1 MFEVADTNEEIL
13 NAIGERVCQQRLSR
27 RLTQDELAKRAG
39 ISKRS
44 LERLEKAESNPR
56 LSAFVAVCQ
65 VLGLTRGFDTLI
77 PAVELGPLALAE
89 GVRLPKRVRKS
100 SVRKGIRWGDEK

>member
-1 MFEVADTNEEIL
+1 MFEVTDTTDEVL
-13 NAIGERVCQQRLSR
+13 KAIGERVCQQRLSR
-27 RLTQDELAKRAG
+27 GLTQDELAKRAG

-44 LERLEKAESNPR
+44 LERLERAESNPR

-65 VLGLTRGFDTLI
+65 VLGLACGFDALV
-77 PAVELGPLALAE
+77 PSVELGPVALAE

-100 SVRKGIRWGDEK
+100 FVRKGIKWGDEE